1 MHTIDRRDL
10 QFQLY
15 DVFGVEELV
24 EHERFEGHSRE
35 TFDAVIETAYRVA
48 LDKFLP
54 HAAKLDANEPHFDGE
69 RVHLIEEVQE
79 AVDAFVAAGFMGGS
93 FPMEAGGMG
102 LPYTVAQAYMAIF
115 YAANCST
122 AAYPLLTVAASNL
135 LVEFASDE
143 QRTRYL
149 APMMEGRWFGTMCLS
164 EPHAGSSLSDIRTT
178 ATPNDDGSFA
188 IKGSKMWITGGEH
201 ELSENIVHL
210 VLAKL
215 PDAPAGVKGISLFVV
230 PRYRVE
236 EDGSLGESNDVK
248 LAGLNHKMGYR
259 GAVNTVLNFGESDS
273 CRGWLVGEPH
283 RGLNYMFHM
292 MNEARIG
299 VGLGAS
305 SLAYAGYLNALEYT
319 RERPQGRHPDQR
331 DPSSEP
337 VAIIE
342 HADVK
347 RMLLLQKCYAEGGL
361 ALGIYCARVF
371 DDIVVAKSEGR
382 DEDAARLE
390 SLLDLLTPVAKAWPS
405 EFGLEAN
412 KLAIQCLGGYG
423 YTRDYPVER
432 LYRDN
437 RLNPIHE
444 GTNGIQG
451 LDLLGRKVVRDGG
464 QTLRAFLE
472 MVAETATEAR
482 ERGGDFEELADRLDG
497 ASKTVVETSMVLG
510 GAAMEGEVRLFLANS
525 SEYLEMFGH
534 LVVGWLWL
542 RMALAAPEDDFG
554 AGKRHAAKFF
564 FRYEMPKIGRKA
576 DLLKSL
582 DDTTITMSTDWF

>member
-1 MHTIDRRDL
+1 MHTIDKRDL
-10 QFQLY
+10 EFQLY
-15 DVFGVEELV
+15 DVFGAEDLL
-24 EHERFEGHSRE
+24 EHELFADHSRE

-48 LDKFLP
+48 HDKFLP
-54 HAAKLDANEPHFDGE
+54 HAQKLDAHEPTFDGE
-69 RVHLIEEVQE
+69 RVLLIPEVQE
-79 AVDAFVAAGFMGGS
+79 AVDAFVESGFVAGS
-93 FPMEAGGMG
+93 FPAEVGGMG
-102 LPYTVAQAYMAIF
+102 LPYTVAQAYMAVF

-122 AAYPLLTVAASNL
+122 AAYPPLTIAASNL
-135 LVEFASDE
+135 LVEFADDA
-143 QRTRYL
+143 QRERFL
-149 APMMEGRWFGTMCLS
+149 APMVDGRWFGTMCLS

-178 ATPNDDGSFA
+178 ATPNEDGSFA

-215 PDAPAGVKGISLFVV
+215 PDAPSGVKGISLFIV
-230 PRYRVE
+230 PRYRVG
-236 EDGSLGESNDVK
+236 EDGTPRESNDVK

-259 GAVNTVLNFGESDS
+259 GAVNTVLNFGENDA

-305 SLAYAGYLNALEYT
+305 SLAYAGYLHALEYT

-331 DPSSEP
+331 DPSTEP
-337 VAIIE
+337 VPIIE
-342 HADVK
+342 HADVR

-361 ALGIYCARVF
+361 ALGIYCARIF
-371 DDIVVAKSEGR
+371 DDIVVARKEGR
-382 DEDAARLE
+382 TDDADRLE
-390 SLLDLLTPVAKAWPS
+390 RLLDLLTPVAKAWPS

-464 QTLRAFLE
+464 ETLRAFLA
-472 MVAETATEAR
+472 MVSETSSEAR
-482 ERGGDFEELADRLDG
+482 TAGLDEFADRLDH
-497 ASKTVVETSMVLG
+497 ASETVIKTSMTLG
-510 GAAMEGEVRLFLANS
+510 GAAMQGNVRLFLANS

-542 RMALAAPEDDFG
+542 RMAMAAGDDDFG
-554 AGKRHAAKFF
+554 RGKRHAAQFF
-564 FRYEMPKIGRKA
+564 FRYEMPKIDRKA
-576 DLLKSL
+576 ALLQTL
-582 DDTTITMSTDWF
+582 DDTTLTMDPAWF